1 MDRFEQMSDKE
12 LAVEAAKVM
21 GHGYVGGPLSQVICQ
36 KPNGGVVYN
45 WQPVTDA
52 NQAIELAEHVC
63 SRNELNTDWSSNRAP
78 KGYYVYIDWNE
89 GGGSGEYRSVEHM
102 DERFAKALTV
112 AALRAAESLNA
123 IEDGKQP

>member
-1 MDRFEQMSDKE
+1 MTSTRH
-12 LAVEAAKVM
+12 L
-21 GHGYVGGPLSQVICQ
+21 P
-36 KPNGGVVYN
+36 
-45 WQPVTDA
+45 
-52 NQAIELAEHVC
+52 AEK
-63 SRNELNTDWSSNRAP
+63 TWP
-78 KGYYVYIDWNE
+78 TKGYYVYIDWNE